1 MNIKKDIRFR
11 VYVAFTAMCALGLA
25 ILVKAFMV
33 QVKEGPALRD
43 RAKQALT
50 RNATLPAERGNI
62 YTEDGQLLCSSIPQ
76 FDIHVDFTVI
86 QKDTFYNRVDE
97 LAGMLSAMFKNASA
111 ASYRSDLIKGY
122 KNKERYYLLKRNLAY
137 YDFLALRNFPI
148 FNKGKRKGGIIA
160 ESRTKRINPY
170 GMLAY
175 RSIGLY
181 RSNAPTIGLEA
192 TCDSILKGTDGRR
205 IDQKATGGVWM
216 PVDGSI
222 VEPENGRDVVTTIDI
237 GIQEVAEHA
246 MMAVLKKYGCAY
258 GTVVVM
264 EVKTGKVKALVNLGR
279 QKDGSYFED
288 YNYAL
293 LPAEPGST
301 FKIATLLSLLND
313 KYITVDDMI
322 SDEGGQKKFGPRTM
336 HDSHHG
342 YGSMPIRKAF
352 AVSSNVCMAALA
364 TRYYDADPKKFVAHI
379 KKLHLNEKTHIG
391 LQGEQK
397 PYMIEPGE
405 PQWSGTTLP
414 WMATGYGIMITPLHT
429 CMLYNAV
436 ANDGKMMKP
445 YLISAVKEYGK
456 VIREIKPIVLEEA
469 IASPEAIKQV
479 QSCAEEVVLSGTGK
493 AIKSPFYTIAG
504 KTGTA
509 QVADQG
515 ITYRDKVYQGSFVG
529 YFPANKPQYTI
540 AVVVRTQKG
549 AGSYYGGTLAAPV
562 FRMITDKI
570 FASYIG
576 QWNDPI
582 DSIAKVAKVKIT
594 PHHLAGAST
603 YQYLL
608 ASMGQ
613 ETIPASH
620 SLGLATLESD
630 TNNNIII
637 KNKEVISG
645 FVPNVTGLTLKDAVY
660 LLETEGMRVE
670 IQGRGVVQGQSI
682 PAGTKINKN
691 QLIILQLS

>member
-11 VYVAFTAMCALGLA
+11 VYVAFTAMCLLGLA
-25 ILVKAFMV
+25 ILGKAVWM
-33 QVKEGPALRD
+33 QVKEGPELRD

-76 FDIHVDFTVI
+76 FDIRVDFTVI
-86 QKDTFYNRVDE
+86 QKDTFYKRVDE
-97 LAGMLSAMFKNASA
+97 LAGMLSAMFKDKSA
-111 ASYRSDLIKGY
+111 AAYRSELIKGF
-122 KNKERYYLLKRNLAY
+122 KDKERYYLLKRNLAY
-137 YDFLALRNFPI
+137 YDFLELRNFPI
-148 FNKGKRKGGIIA
+148 FNKGKRRGGIIA

-181 RSNAPTIGLEA
+181 RSNAQTIGLEA
-192 TCDSILKGTDGRR
+192 TCDSILKGMDGRR

-216 PVDGSI
+216 PVDGS
-222 VEPENGRDVVTTIDI
+222 VVDPENGKDVVTTIDI

-246 MMAVLKKYGCAY
+246 MMAVLKQYGCAY

-264 EVKTGKVKALVNLGR
+264 EVQTGKVRAIVNLGR

-301 FKIATLLSLLND
+301 FKMATLLSLLND
-313 KYITVDDMI
+313 KYITVNDMI
-322 SDEGGQKKFGPRTM
+322 SDEGGQKQFGPRTM

-342 YGSMPIRKAF
+342 YGLMPIRKAF
-352 AVSSNVCMAALA
+352 AVSSNVCMASLA
-364 TRYYDADPKKFVAHI
+364 TKYYAADPKKYIAHI

-436 ANDGKMMKP
+436 ANGGKMMKP

-456 VIREIKPIVLEEA
+456 EVRVIKPTVLEEA

-493 AIKSPFYTIAG
+493 AIKSPFYSIAG

-515 ITYRDKVYQGSFVG
+515 ISYKDRVYQGSFVG
-529 YFPANKPQYTI
+529 YFPADKPRYTI

-570 FASYIG
+570 FASTIG
-576 QWNDPI
+576 QWNEPL
-582 DSIAKVAKVKIT
+582 DSIAKVAKVKLA
-594 PHHLAGAST
+594 PHHLASAST
-603 YQYLL
+603 YQFLL
-608 ASMGQ
+608 ASIGQ
-613 ETIPASH
+613 NAVSASH
-620 SLGLATLESD
+620 EKGLATIETDSS
-630 TNNNIII
+630 NRIII
-637 KNKEVISG
+637 KNKEVVRGI
-645 FVPNVTGLTLKDAVY
+645 VPDVKGLALKDAVY
-660 LLETEGMRVE
+660 LLENEGLRVE
-670 IQGRGVVQGQSI
+670 IQGRGIVQGQSI
-682 PAGTKINKN
+682 PAGSKINKN
-691 QLIILQLS
+691 QLIVLQLS

>member
-1 MNIKKDIRFR
+1 MNIKQDIRFR
-11 VYVAFTAMCALGLA
+11 VYVAFTAMCLLGVA
-25 ILVKAFMV
+25 ILGKAIFI
-33 QVKEGPALRD
+33 QVKEGPELRD
-43 RAKQALT
+43 KAKQALT
-50 RNATLPAERGNI
+50 RNTPLPAERGNI

-76 FDIHVDFTVI
+76 FDVHVDFTVI

-97 LAGMLSAMFKNASA
+97 LSGMLAAMFNDASA
-111 ASYRSDLIKGY
+111 TSYRSNLITAF

-148 FNKGKRKGGIIA
+148 FNKGKRRGGIIA

-175 RSIGLY
+175 RTIGLY

-192 TCDSILKGTDGRR
+192 TCDSILKGNDGRR

-222 VEPENGRDVVTTIDI
+222 VAPENGRDVVTTIDI
-237 GIQEVAEHA
+237 GIQEVAEHS

-264 EVKTGKVKALVNLGR
+264 EVSTGKIRALVNLGR

-301 FKIATLLSLLND
+301 FKMATLLSLLND
-313 KYITVDDMI
+313 KHITVDDMI
-322 SDEGGQKKFGPRTM
+322 SDEGGHKQFGPRTM

-342 YGSMPIRKAF
+342 YGLMPIRKAF

-364 TRYYDADPKKFVAHI
+364 TRYYAAEPKKYVAHI

-405 PQWSGTTLP
+405 PQWSNTTLP

-436 ANDGKMMKP
+436 ANGGKMMKP
-445 YLISAVKEYGK
+445 YLISGIKEYDK
-456 VIREIKPIVLEEA
+456 VVREIKPTVLEEA
-469 IASPEAIKQV
+469 IASPEAIRQV

-493 AIKSPFYTIAG
+493 AIQSPFYTIAG

-509 QVADQG
+509 QVADRG
-515 ITYRDKVYQGSFVG
+515 ITYKDKVYQGSFVG
-529 YFPANKPQYTI
+529 YFPANKPKYTI

-570 FASYIG
+570 FASTIG
-576 QWNDPI
+576 QWNEPL
-582 DSIAKVAKVKIT
+582 DSIAKLAKVKII
-594 PHHLAGAST
+594 PHHVAGAST
-603 YQYLL
+603 YQFLL
-608 ASMGQ
+608 SSMGNNVV
-613 ETIPASH
+613 PANH
-620 SLGLATLESD
+620 SRGLATITTDSNSRI
-630 TNNNIII
+630 TI
-637 KNKEVISG
+637 KNEEVFRGI
-645 FVPNVTGLTLKDAVY
+645 VPNVTGLTLKDAVY
-660 LLETEGMRVE
+660 LLENEGMRVR
-670 IQGRGVVQGQSI
+670 IQGRGVVQGQSV